1 MKRITLPMAGAL
13 CISLFS
19 AGCATKKYVTKTVA
33 PVESRVTA
41 VETKNADQDKQL
53 TTHANQLI
61 ELDRDLSRTRER
73 LTDTDQKATAAGSAA
88 KAADQKAD
96 NAAKT
101 ADAAAQS
108 ATGARTYAE
117 NLARKVDGLNKLN
130 MSKSETVLFGINRW
144 SLGADAKMRL
154 SAFAQAAAGMD
165 RYIIEVQG
173 FTDKT
178 GTAEGN
184 EILSERRAQEVARYL
199 TNEGKIPLRN
209 MTMLGSGYA
218 QPVGDDK
225 TRDGRKQNR
234 RVEVRLYVPQVTT
247 VAAAG
252 R

>member
-1 MKRITLPMAGAL
+1 MKRITLSVAGAL
-13 CISLFS
+13 CIALLS
-19 AGCATKKYVTKTVA
+19 AGCATKKYVAKTVA

-41 VETKNADQDKQL
+41 VEAKNADQDKQL
-53 TTHANQLI
+53 TSHANQLI

-73 LTDTDQKATAAGSAA
+73 LTDTDQKATAAGNAA

-96 NAAKT
+96 NAAKA

-108 ATGARTYAE
+108 AAGARTYAE
-117 NLARKVDGLNKLN
+117 NLARKVDGLNKFN

-144 SLGADAKMRL
+144 SLDADAKMRL
-154 SAFAQAAAGMD
+154 AAFAQAAAGMD

-178 GTAEGN
+178 GTTEGN
-184 EILSERRAQEVARYL
+184 EILSQRRAQEVARFL

-234 RVEVRLYVPQVTT
+234 RVEVRLYVPQITT